1 MALLWPYATL
11 ATTNWWISMDQGWIK
26 VGHIQGDGLVPFI
39 PPEIVIWGP
48 YRGPKWPKLA
58 INGAFLAKSAP
69 GVTSLPEARSAMQ
82 WTEKRCPSSVQSWGK
97 QLFGLFVQK
106 MNFCQQKNAFLAP
119 KGAILGNR
127 GHKTAPRAA
136 EWAPTGKLK
145 VSKVTSGYG
154 EVMVPLNRVR
164 LSARKGG

>member
-1 MALLWPYATL
+1 
-11 ATTNWWISMDQGWIK
+11 
-26 VGHIQGDGLVPFI
+26 
-39 PPEIVIWGP
+39 
-48 YRGPKWPKLA
+48 
-58 INGAFLAKSAP
+58 
-69 GVTSLPEARSAMQ
+69 
-82 WTEKRCPSSVQSWGK
+82 
-97 QLFGLFVQK
+97 

-164 LSARKGG
+164 LSARKGGYMGVALKKSDFLPLFGPKIGPDAPQEPALQHGQHKKVVIFVSRHDVETSKNVWEVLKQK

>member
-1 MALLWPYATL
+1 
-11 ATTNWWISMDQGWIK
+11 
-26 VGHIQGDGLVPFI
+26 
-39 PPEIVIWGP
+39 
-48 YRGPKWPKLA
+48 
-58 INGAFLAKSAP
+58 
-69 GVTSLPEARSAMQ
+69 
-82 WTEKRCPSSVQSWGK
+82 
-97 QLFGLFVQK
+97 

-164 LSARKGG
+164 LSARKGGYMGVALKHRKNCECCHHHSLFKGHIAIVHIVVLNCQKCNQCLKCQVSGHKLTSL